1 MSIGDRYPVVVVGGG
16 PAGLATSA
24 ELQRRGI
31 EHVVL
36 ERGDSVGHS
45 WANLYDSLTL
55 HTGKHLSALPRM
67 PFERSVPLFPSRLDF
82 VQYLRRYA
90 DALKLPVETGR
101 TVTAIERWNDEW
113 LVRTDRGDIAARD
126 VVVATGIVASP
137 RIPAIPGRERFRGR
151 VMHSVEYRRP
161 AEFVG
166 RRVLVVGVGNS
177 GGEIAS
183 ELANAGARVTIAVRS
198 GANVVPRQVA
208 GVPIQYLSFAMRPL
222 PKPVRSAIATLFGRI
237 TELRRGKPVLP
248 KPAHGPLDAIPLIG
262 FHLVDAIR
270 AGKVTV
276 RGGVGSLTE
285 FGARF
290 TDGVEAPFDDVI
302 LATGFTAAL
311 APLGDLVRTD
321 AKGFAVR
328 TDRVTSADQPHL
340 YFVGHSYDATG
351 GLYNIKVDS
360 ALAAER
366 IAAST
371 RRGAA

>member
-1 MSIGDRYPVVVVGGG
+1 V
-16 PAGLATSA
+16 ATRS
-24 ELQRRGI
+24 GY
-31 EHVVL
+31 
-36 ERGDSVGHS
+36 S

-55 HTGKHLSALPRM
+55 HTGSICPPCRGC
-67 PFERSVPLFPSRLDF
+67 RSTAAFRSFRRGSTSWT
-82 VQYLRRYA
+82 YLHRYV
-90 DALKLPVETGR
+90 DVLKLPVETGR
-101 TVTAIERWNDEW
+101 TVTAIERRNDEW
-113 LVRTDRGDIAARD
+113 LVRTDRGDVTARD

-137 RIPAIPGRERFRGR
+137 RVPAIPGRERFRGR

-177 GGEIAS
+177 GGEIGS

-198 GANVVPRQVA
+198 GANVVPRQIA
-208 GVPIQYLSFAMRPL
+208 GIPIQYLSFAMRAL
-222 PKPVRSAIATLFGRI
+222 PKGARTVIARVFGRI
-237 TELRRGKPVLP
+237 TELRRKPVLP

-276 RGGVGSLTE
+276 RGGVTALTE
-285 FGARF
+285 SGARF
-290 TDGVEAPFDDVI
+290 IDGVEEPFDDVI

-311 APLGDLVRTD
+311 APLGNLVRTD
-321 AKGFAVR
+321 AKGFSLR

-351 GLYNIKVDS
+351 GLYNIKLDS

-366 IAAST
+366 IAAEP